1 MAIANELDCARMGST
16 ALRRSMA
23 AAAAAA
29 LLQRQHC
36 GSGSGSSSSESI
48 ERGYDPLA
56 KHKRQPEVLGQHS
69 WTMGTQ

>member
-1 MAIANELDCARMGST
+1 
-16 ALRRSMA
+16 MA

-29 LLQRQHC
+29 LLQRQRQHC
-36 GSGSGSSSSESI
+36 GSGSSSSESI